1 MMYSEVPSDF
11 INPLNIPPQKRN
23 EQCLLFSGLV
33 YMGNQRHSKKNKQK
47 TVGTLITI
55 KSEQRKVQL

>member
-1 MMYSEVPSDF
+1 MYSEVPSDF
-11 INPLNIPPQKRN
+11 INPLNIPPQKRH
-23 EQCLLFSGLV
+23 EQCLLLSGHA
-33 YMGNQRHSKKNKQK
+33 YMGNQRHSK